1 MRAGRR
7 GLDSEH
13 GPRRAKALADTPQAS
28 ARGETVRALDSVRD
42 LVANDEA
49 EIAIDHL
56 INTVNAFRLTLRQ
69 DEHDRLM
76 SAAARLNYADSVT
89 DIDPRLLVPV
99 PVPAPDTTSDGLSPG
114 NAVGSTWLKLNF

>member
-1 MRAGRR
+1 M
-7 GLDSEH
+7 
-13 GPRRAKALADTPQAS
+13 
-28 ARGETVRALDSVRD
+28 RALDSVRD